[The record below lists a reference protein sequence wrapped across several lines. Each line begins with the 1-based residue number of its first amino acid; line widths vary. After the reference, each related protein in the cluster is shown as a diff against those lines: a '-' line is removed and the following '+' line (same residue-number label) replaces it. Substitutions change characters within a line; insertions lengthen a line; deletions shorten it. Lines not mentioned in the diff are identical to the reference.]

1 MLGSIFTAITF
12 AAMLNT
18 AETQTIVSDSQ
29 SDMNQTKLTQTA
41 KASNTTQS
49 IDDFHTI
56 NLNLNVNVIIVEG
69 NETDVIFDGD
79 VQTASL
85 VDINI
90 KEDVLEITAKA
101 GAEEEFYSKIED
113 KKFTIIVTMKEVK
126 SLVINGSGNIHC
138 HHAVKM
144 NKLNI
149 EINGSGQVHTPSV
162 NISVPTTDP
171 TTAATH

>member
-18 AETQTIVSDSQ
+18 AENQTIVNDSQ
-29 SDMNQTKLTQTA
+29 NDMNQTKLTQTA
-41 KASNTTQS
+41 KASNTLQS

-56 NLNLNVNVIIVEG
+56 NLNLNVNVVIVKG
-69 NETDVIFDGD
+69 NETDVIFDGNAE
-79 VQTASL
+79 TAGL

-90 KEDVLEITAKA
+90 DEDVLEITAKA
-101 GAEEEFYSKIED
+101 GMEEEFYNKIQD
-113 KKFTIIVTMKEVK
+113 NKFTIIVTMKEVK

-138 HHAVKM
+138 HDAVKM

-149 EINGSGQVHTPSV
+149 EINGSGQVHTKSV
-162 NISVPTTDP
+162 NISVPSTDP
-171 TTAATH
+171 TSDATL